1 MSSKI
6 NNLVSEYEK
15 KKIEIENRLDN
26 FRNVPESDYF
36 YELVYCLF
44 TPQTKAENSYKVTEE
59 MKKQKYFEKSFP
71 LKKLLHQKDGTY
83 IRFHN
88 QKEKYVISA
97 KKNFDEIFSRT
108 IEQVPASIK
117 REWFTRNVLGLSL
130 KESTHFLRNI
140 GKNENL
146 AILDRHILTNLLKYN
161 VIKEIP
167 KTLTPKIYLEIEKK
181 FQSFSKKIGIDI
193 NSMDLLFW
201 SFQTG
206 IILK

>member
-1 MSSKI
+1 MSAKI
-6 NNLVSEYEK
+6 KKLLEEYQLKKPDIEK
-15 KKIEIENRLDN
+15 RLMD
-26 FRNVPESDYF
+26 FRNVPECDYF

-44 TPQTKAENSYKVTEE
+44 TPQTKAQHSYKVTEE
-59 MKKQKYFEKSFP
+59 MKRLGYFQKPFP

-88 QKEKYVISA
+88 QKEKYVILA
-97 KKNFDEIFSRT
+97 RKNFDLILSKINEELPIN
-108 IEQVPASIK
+108 QK
-117 REWFTRNVLGLSL
+117 REWLIKNVLGLSL

-140 GKNENL
+140 GLNENL

-167 KTLTPKIYLEIEKK
+167 KTLTAKIYLDIEYK
-181 FQSFSKKIGIDI
+181 FQAFSKKTGINI
-193 NSMDLLFW
+193 NSIDLLFW
-201 SFQTG
+201 SNQTG